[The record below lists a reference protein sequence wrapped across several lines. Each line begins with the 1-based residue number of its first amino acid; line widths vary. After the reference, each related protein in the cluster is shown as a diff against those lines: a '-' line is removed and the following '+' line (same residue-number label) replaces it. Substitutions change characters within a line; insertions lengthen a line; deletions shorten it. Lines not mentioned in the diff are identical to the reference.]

1 MVQEYTFENK
11 KYESAVT
18 NIKAILMDIISSEMD
33 LISKKEQEIS
43 IDRNK
48 KTTAKLKE
56 ICDREKLSIKKLLEI
71 SNSLVNLL
79 EQIDICSKDFTAVL
93 AENIAQIVENYRIN
107 ESKSNES
114 TYENNV
120 QEKANQ
126 SAKNIE
132 NPTNSKE
139 IKQDNHEIQDKTIS
153 KQDIS
158 TKQIEKEVETPSS
171 EQEPLNKNNDSTKVV
186 ANETK
191 ASAQIPSISKVAEQE
206 KESSESNIILPPIE
220 NEEATADNSEYS
232 INKSDTENISPS
244 QETSSDRI
252 ISPSDTIPII
262 KDSVDTGKVQESN
275 ENLSSENNISHKES
289 NIVVQPV
296 EEDSKISPVS
306 IEDENNQNS
315 NPPENDDKV
324 LVFNKINNNEPR
336 AILTSAKQISNLR
349 QSLPTQEALVQAR
362 DSIASTNV
370 AGVNDEIQELVNSG
384 VIAPSKDNI
393 EDMMAEA
400 SRLYQEGKTDEAQ
413 AMYDKISELNK
424 QMKENNQD
432 EAKPIELTKNN
443 SATFAA

>member
-126 SAKNIE
+126 SAENIE

-153 KQDIS
+153 KQDTS

-220 NEEATADNSEYS
+220 NEEATTDNSEYS
-232 INKSDTENISPS
+232 INKSDTESISPS

-275 ENLSSENNISHKES
+275 ENFSSENNISHKES

-315 NPPENDDKV
+315 NPPENDDK
-324 LVFNKINNNEPR
+324 
-336 AILTSAKQISNLR
+336 
-349 QSLPTQEALVQAR
+349 
-362 DSIASTNV
+362 
-370 AGVNDEIQELVNSG
+370 
-384 VIAPSKDNI
+384 
-393 EDMMAEA
+393 
-400 SRLYQEGKTDEAQ
+400 
-413 AMYDKISELNK
+413 
-424 QMKENNQD
+424 
-432 EAKPIELTKNN
+432 
-443 SATFAA
+443 